1 MDTDL
6 ADLETAIREAEAQLS
21 EMKREYKEQRTASL
35 RAALEARKDIDSTI
49 REELK
54 TLGYG
59 VNQLGSGAFSF
70 WHGRAS

>member
-21 EMKREYKEQRTASL
+21 EMKREYMEKRTASL

-59 VNQLGSGAFSF
+59 VNQLCSGAFSF

>member
-21 EMKREYKEQRTASL
+21 EMKREYKEKRTASL
-35 RAALEARKDIDSTI
+35 RAELEARKDIDSTI

>member
-1 MDTDL
+1 MDTE
-6 ADLETAIREAEAQLS
+6 LEELDNTIKEAEAQLS
-21 EMKREYKEQRTASL
+21 EMKREYREKRTASL

>member
-21 EMKREYKEQRTASL
+21 EMKREYKEKRTASL

-49 REELK
+49 RDELK

-70 WHGRAS
+70 WHGRAY

>member
-1 MDTDL
+1 
-6 ADLETAIREAEAQLS
+6 
-21 EMKREYKEQRTASL
+21 MKREYKEKRTASL

-70 WHGRAS
+70 WHGRAY

>member
-6 ADLETAIREAEAQLS
+6 AELESAIREAEAQLS
-21 EMKREYKEQRTASL
+21 EMKREYKERRTASL

>member
-6 ADLETAIREAEAQLS
+6 TELESAIREAEAQLS
-21 EMKREYKEQRTASL
+21 EMKREYKEKRTASL

-59 VNQLGSGAFSF
+59 INQLGSGAFSF
-70 WHGRAS
+70 WHGRAY

>member
-6 ADLETAIREAEAQLS
+6 AELESAIREAEAQLS
-21 EMKREYKEQRTASL
+21 EMKREYKEKRTASL

-49 REELK
+49 RDELK

-70 WHGRAS
+70 WHGRAY

>member
-6 ADLETAIREAEAQLS
+6 AELETAIREAEAQLS
-21 EMKREYKEQRTASL
+21 EMKREYKEKRTASL

-49 REELK
+49 RDELK

>member
-6 ADLETAIREAEAQLS
+6 AELENAIREAESQLS
-21 EMKREYKEQRTASL
+21 EMKREYKEKRTASL

-54 TLGYG
+54 TLSY
-59 VNQLGSGAFSF
+59 NIHNTGSGAFSF
-70 WHGRAS
+70 WHGRAY

>member
-21 EMKREYKEQRTASL
+21 EMKREYKEKRTASL

>member
-6 ADLETAIREAEAQLS
+6 AELETAIREAEAQLS
-21 EMKREYKEQRTASL
+21 EMKREYKEKRTASL

-49 REELK
+49 RDELK

-70 WHGRAS
+70 WHGRAY

>member
-21 EMKREYKEQRTASL
+21 EMKREYKEKRTASL

-49 REELK
+49 RDELK

>member
-1 MDTDL
+1 MDTEL
-6 ADLETAIREAEAQLS
+6 AELESAIREAEAQLS
-21 EMKREYKEQRTASL
+21 EMKREYKEKRTASL

>member
-6 ADLETAIREAEAQLS
+6 AELESAIREAEAQLS
-21 EMKREYKEQRTASL
+21 EMKREYKEKRTASL

-59 VNQLGSGAFSF
+59 ENQLGSGAFSF
-70 WHGRAS
+70 WHGRAY

>member
-21 EMKREYKEQRTASL
+21 EMKREYKDKRTASL
-35 RAALEARKDIDSTI
+35 RAALEARKDIDCTI

-54 TLGYG
+54 TLGY
-59 VNQLGSGAFSF
+59 NIHNTGSGAFSF